1 MQCALVCVWCLDTSL
16 ELVPAVVYPAASDSG
31 WCESRSFG
39 YVVGGTFTC
48 FVASAAA
55 QVKVLRKRAGCT
67 NAYFLL
73 SDIQDSFPLAGLFW
87 RLAHAAG
94 RPQVGGRRCSPDE
107 VSHELC
113 ATRCSAVCCVVE
125 FWSRHNSVFS

>member
-1 MQCALVCVWCLDTSL
+1 VQCALVCVWCLDTSL

-55 QVKVLRKRAGCT
+55 QVKVLRK
-67 NAYFLL
+67 
-73 SDIQDSFPLAGLFW
+73 
-87 RLAHAAG
+87 
-94 RPQVGGRRCSPDE
+94 
-107 VSHELC
+107 EL
-113 ATRCSAVCCVVE
+113 VVQMLI
-125 FWSRHNSVFS
+125 FYLVIYSIVFR